1 MMPNDSQPTAP
12 AQRDPQTDPL
22 NPLIAS
28 ALAEQA
34 LPPLPPDFDLESI
47 EHALT
52 EDDRRALDSMG
63 SPEDVAREA
72 LSLYH
77 RHAVATM
84 DSADAPTSSK
94 SLSTTNPD
102 PGSRF
107 WSSGSAVDRD
117 ELMERMRSFE
127 CEEYVCWPSSYRKKK
142 ELGRGGQGVV
152 YLAECLDEFHGEHAL
167 KIFSP
172 GPYRD
177 ADSYHQDMDRMKH
190 VASRVHRLQIDNL
203 LDVERFVDRGG
214 IRAMVMRW
222 IDGFDLRQLTHP
234 SMLEL
239 LRYYVNPQRWAELED
254 IVFSTQVER
263 HRPLQPGYAV
273 NIVEKILRALE
284 ALHSRGI
291 VHRDIKPANIML
303 DCHGSIKLIDIGSAA
318 EISRPPQHCNWTPLY
333 APPEF
338 LEHRVWTEKSDLAAL
353 GYVLIELLS
362 GKRSALGSTEDQS
375 TTVTNQT
382 RDRVLLEA
390 KQELRDHLTEILP
403 QPVRESAKLVR
414 LCEKL
419 IDPDPKNRFASAS
432 EAIQDGTFN
441 FHKQL
446 AHGNLVVHYALH
458 IQGWL
463 TDVKQANQQL
473 R

>member
-1 MMPNDSQPTAP
+1 MPNDDRLTAP
-12 AQRDPQTDPL
+12 TERDPRTDPL

-34 LPPLPPDFDLESI
+34 LPPLPPDFDLEQI
-47 EHALT
+47 EQSLT
-52 EDDRRALDSMG
+52 VDDRRALDSLG
-63 SPEDVAREA
+63 SPEEVIREA
-72 LSLYH
+72 LSKFH
-77 RHAVATM
+77 RESVTAI
-84 DSADAPTSSK
+84 ADEPTSST
-94 SLSTTNPD
+94 SLSTTDPG

-107 WSSGSAVDRD
+107 WSPESAIGRD

-127 CEEYVCWPSSYRKKK
+127 REEYVCWPSSYRKKK

-152 YLAECLDEFHGEHAL
+152 FLAECLDEFHGEHAL

-172 GPYRD
+172 QPYRD
-177 ADSYHQDMDRMKH
+177 EVSYHQDMERMKH
-190 VASRVHRLQIDNL
+190 VASRIHRLQIDNL
-203 LDVERFVDRGG
+203 LDVERFVDRDG

-222 IDGFDLRQLTHP
+222 IDGFDLRRLTHP
-234 SMLEL
+234 FMLDL
-239 LRYYVNPQRWAELED
+239 LQYHVEPARWAELED
-254 IVFSTQVER
+254 IVFNTLVEQQ
-263 HRPLQPGYAV
+263 RPLRPGYAV

-284 ALHSRGI
+284 ALHSEGI

-318 EISRPPQHCNWTPLY
+318 EISEPPQHCNWTPLY

-338 LEHRVWTEKSDLAAL
+338 LMHRVWTEKSDLASL

-362 GKRSALGSTEDQS
+362 GKRSAMGCTGDQS
-375 TTVTNQT
+375 TTATDETKN
-382 RDRVLLEA
+382 RELLEA
-390 KQELRDHLTEILP
+390 KLDLPERLMEILP
-403 QPVRESAKLVR
+403 KQVRESTQLVKLCQR
-414 LCEKL
+414 L
-419 IDPDPKNRFASAS
+419 IDPDPEKRFASAS

-446 AHGNLVVHYALH
+446 THGNLVVHYALH

-463 TDVKQANQQL
+463 TDVKKANQRL
-473 R
+473 P